1 MRKCPVDK
9 KYTAINNEEE
19 DEGLTNVTP
28 SPAEA
33 LWTAPLAGSQQE
45 HPLTAV
51 PLHQGCRF
59 LFTGETKPHKTLT
72 VTGHFLE
79 EKRTIEGD
87 NITQNQSLKDWVTLQ
102 QKLAPHCKSI
112 TLKKKKLTPPKKR
125 KKKKCPEG
133 GMCPTTSRSHLS
145 LTTRE
150 GRTRPQPVLSEGCF
164 VNRPAAG
171 GSVGQVPGQ
180 KMWTRPRP
188 YH

>member
-1 MRKCPVDK
+1 M
-9 KYTAINNEEE
+9 
-19 DEGLTNVTP
+19 
-28 SPAEA
+28 
-33 LWTAPLAGSQQE
+33 
-45 HPLTAV
+45 
-51 PLHQGCRF
+51 
-59 LFTGETKPHKTLT
+59 
-72 VTGHFLE
+72 TGHFLE

-188 YH
+188 YHWSWFTRPHSVRSEHLDSTHLSMWGQNFTKVFIFSLQKNSEVLPSPPHNKVILISKQVIYF